1 MITFTLNGKQVST
14 KAESDTPLLW
24 VIRDE
29 YGLTGAKFGC
39 GIAMCGACTVHM
51 NGAPVR
57 SCSVTVGAAK
67 NSEVTTIEGLHA
79 AGEHPLQLAWIT
91 EQVPQCGY
99 CQSGQIMQ
107 AADLLNNNPNPSDEE
122 IVEHMTGNLCRC
134 MSYIRIKKAIRTAAA
149 MNSGGES

>member
-79 AGEHPLQLAWIT
+79 AGEHPASVGLDHGTGTAMRLLPVRTDHAGSRPA
-91 EQVPQCGY
+91 EQ
-99 CQSGQIMQ
+99 
-107 AADLLNNNPNPSDEE
+107 
-122 IVEHMTGNLCRC
+122 
-134 MSYIRIKKAIRTAAA
+134 
-149 MNSGGES
+149 